1 MLGGRRVRAG
11 IGTNLSQARVLSV
24 AVVVALVLVWISPDA
39 RGATVLKLEKGRHG
53 SFYAAGEL
61 LVSYESGA
69 TRQHVGEVVERS
81 RARVEDEI
89 PVADAQLLS
98 FPAIKHEQSG
108 HVRKE
113 KLRKAKQAL
122 EKRPGVEHVDYNY
135 LRQPY
140 YEPNDTRYQIGAQWD
155 LDSINAPE
163 AWNKSLGKGV
173 RVAVVDS
180 GIDADHPDLK
190 SKIALQKDL
199 LNNDD
204 LANDDV
210 GHGTHVAGTIGAAT
224 NNGRGVA
231 AVCPAC
237 KLLAAKVGNSTGIF
251 DADIAQG
258 IYWSVNNRA
267 SAINIS
273 IGGRAYSLALKHAVD
288 YAWEHDVVVVASAG
302 NEDTDAPSYP
312 AAFGHVIS
320 VSATDRQNGKAEF
333 SNYGPTIDVAAPGV
347 EILSTV
353 PGGGYE
359 LKQGTSMASPH
370 VAALAG
376 LLATG
381 DLSAQE
387 IRRRIERTAT
397 DIGPE
402 GKDRFYGSGLIN
414 ANKAVRR

>member
-1 MLGGRRVRAG
+1 VRSGRG
-11 IGTNLSQARVLSV
+11 ISLLQVSMLSV
-24 AVVVALVLVWISPDA
+24 AVAIALVLVWLSPDA
-39 RGATVLKLEKGRHG
+39 RGATTAPAIDGNPHG
-53 SFYAAGEL
+53 ALYAAGEL
-61 LVSYESGA
+61 LVSYEPGA
-69 TRQHVGEVVERS
+69 SRQHVDEVVDRS
-81 RARVEDEI
+81 RARVEEQI
-89 PVADAQLLS
+89 PVAATQLLS
-98 FPAIKHEQSG
+98 FPAIKHEQSRS
-108 HVRKE
+108 VRE
-113 KLRKAKQAL
+113 NKLRKAKEAL
-122 EKRPGVEHVDYNY
+122 QKRPGVEHVDYNF
-135 LRQPY
+135 LRLPY
-140 YEPNDTRYQIGAQWD
+140 FEPNDPSFQPETQWD
-155 LDSINAPE
+155 LFEIEAPA
-163 AWNKSLGKGV
+163 AWNKTLGVGA

-180 GIDADHPDLK
+180 GIDGDHPDLK

-199 LNNDD
+199 LNNDAV
-204 LANDDV
+204 ANDDV

-224 NNGRGVA
+224 NNGQGVA

-273 IGGRAYSLALKHAVD
+273 IGGRGYSLALKHAVD

-302 NEDTDAPSYP
+302 NEDTNVPSYP

-320 VSATDRQNGKAEF
+320 VSATDQQNKKAEF
-333 SNYGPTIDVAAPGV
+333 SNYGKTIDVAAPGV

-387 IRRRIERTAT
+387 IRRRIQRTAT

-402 GKDRFYGSGLIN
+402 GKDRFFGSGLIN
-414 ANKAVRR
+414 ANRAVRR